1 MLNAIVRPFL
11 GLPSGCEGL
20 FDLID
25 THGHYC
31 RLNHISVFV
40 PQVILYQTQVNFSV
54 NKTIYKEYKC
64 LYEVLMRNIVRQCGC
79 YPSYVR

>member
-40 PQVILYQTQVNFSV
+40 PQVRDRRTRVSAACPPRVRVRDFSK
-54 NKTIYKEYKC
+54 NRPNSS
-64 LYEVLMRNIVRQCGC
+64 LF
-79 YPSYVR
+79 

>member
-1 MLNAIVRPFL
+1 MLKHYRMSFL
-11 GLPSGCEGL
+11 DLPSGCEGSL
-20 FDLID
+20 DLTLIPI
-25 THGHYC
+25 
-31 RLNHISVFV
+31 LLLIEPHIYVCAENFSW
-40 PQVILYQTQVNFSV
+40 YQTQVDFSV